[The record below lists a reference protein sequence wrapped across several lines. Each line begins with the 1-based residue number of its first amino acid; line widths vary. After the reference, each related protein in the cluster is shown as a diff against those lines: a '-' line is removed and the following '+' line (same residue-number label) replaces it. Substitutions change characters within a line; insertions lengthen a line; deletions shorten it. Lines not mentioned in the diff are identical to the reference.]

1 MPETKSQ
8 ICSTDQDFQTSK
20 KRAPILLYCI
30 LCSSIALV
38 SEARTALTPVRPLS
52 YKFTNEIDLMEM
64 SFTVGNYNR
73 KKEYLKI
80 RQKIIREMKMI
91 SMKYSLENQTFF
103 LSVAYLDK
111 ICEKINLF
119 NYDEIKGV
127 SVFCLILASKFYE
140 TSCVGMQIENDYK
153 DKLSSNYKSDEI
165 YILQLLDYK
174 LNIVTV
180 YDRLNQIKSV
190 GFVFQR
196 ENLPQKKVNVLYSQ
210 VDKMVMAFI
219 ENKSFIDFTPKQVA
233 FAIIGFLRGTF
244 NLESFSLP
252 LKLVYNLNTNNFD
265 DLYLDGFNRIK
276 NCFRIKKENKHQR
289 I

>member
-127 SVFCLILASKFYE
+127 SLFCLILASKFYE

-180 YDRLNQIKSV
+180 YDILNQIKSV

>member
-8 ICSTDQDFQTSK
+8 ICPTEQDFQTSK

-180 YDRLNQIKSV
+180 YDILNQIKSV

>member
-38 SEARTALTPVRPLS
+38 SEARTALTPLKPLS
-52 YKFTNEIDLMEM
+52 YKLSNEIDFMEM
-64 SFTVGNYNR
+64 SFTIGNYSR

-80 RQKIIREMKMI
+80 RQKIIREMKQI
-91 SMKYSLENQTFF
+91 AQKYSLENQTFF

-111 ICEKINLF
+111 ICEKINVF
-119 NYDEIKGV
+119 NYDEIKGI
-127 SVFCLILASKFYE
+127 SVFCIILASKFYE
-140 TSCVGMQIENDYK
+140 TSYVGIQIENDYK
-153 DKLSSNYKSDEI
+153 SKLSSNYKSDEI

-180 YDRLNQIKSV
+180 YDILNQIKSV

>member
-1 MPETKSQ
+1 MPETKTQ
-8 ICSTDQDFQTSK
+8 LCPTHFQSYK
-20 KRAPILLYCI
+20 QRAPILLYCI

-38 SEARTALTPVRPLS
+38 SEARTALTPLKPLS
-52 YKFTNEIDLMEM
+52 YKLSNEIDFMEM
-64 SFTVGNYNR
+64 SFTTGNYSR

-80 RQKIIREMKMI
+80 RQKIIREMKQI
-91 SMKYSLENQTFF
+91 AQKYSLENQTFF

-111 ICEKINLF
+111 ICEKINVF
-119 NYDEIKGV
+119 NYDEIKGI
-127 SVFCLILASKFYE
+127 SVFCIILASKFYE
-140 TSCVGMQIENDYK
+140 TSYVGMQIENDYK
-153 DKLSSNYKSDEI
+153 SKLSSNYKSDEI

-180 YDRLNQIKSV
+180 YDILNQIKSV

-276 NCFRIKKENKHQR
+276 NCFRIKKENKQR
-289 I
+289 RI

>member
-1 MPETKSQ
+1 MPETKTQ
-8 ICSTDQDFQTSK
+8 LCPTHFQSYK
-20 KRAPILLYCI
+20 QRAPILLYCI

-38 SEARTALTPVRPLS
+38 SEARTALTPLKPLS
-52 YKFTNEIDLMEM
+52 YKLSNEIDFMEM
-64 SFTVGNYNR
+64 SFTIGNYSR

-80 RQKIIREMKMI
+80 RQKIIREMKQI
-91 SMKYSLENQTFF
+91 AQKYSLENQTFF

-111 ICEKINLF
+111 ICEKINVF
-119 NYDEIKGV
+119 NYDEIKGI
-127 SVFCLILASKFYE
+127 SVFCIILASKFYE
-140 TSCVGMQIENDYK
+140 TSYVGMQIENDYK
-153 DKLSSNYKSDEI
+153 SKLSSNYKSDEI

-180 YDRLNQIKSV
+180 YDILNQIKSV

>member
-64 SFTVGNYNR
+64 SFTVGNFNR

-180 YDRLNQIKSV
+180 YDILNQIKSV

>member
-180 YDRLNQIKSV
+180 YDILNQIKSV

-276 NCFRIKKENKHQR
+276 NCFRIKKDNKHQR

>member
-1 MPETKSQ
+1 MPETKIQ
-8 ICSTDQDFQTSK
+8 LCLTHFQSYK
-20 KRAPILLYCI
+20 QRAPILLYCI

-38 SEARTALTPVRPLS
+38 SEARTALTPLKPLS
-52 YKFTNEIDLMEM
+52 YKLSNEIDFMEM
-64 SFTVGNYNR
+64 SFTIGNYSR

-80 RQKIIREMKMI
+80 RQKIIREMKQI
-91 SMKYSLENQTFF
+91 AQKYSLENQTFF

-111 ICEKINLF
+111 ICEKINVF
-119 NYDEIKGV
+119 NYDEIKGI
-127 SVFCLILASKFYE
+127 SVFCIILASKFYE
-140 TSCVGMQIENDYK
+140 TSYVGMQIENDYK
-153 DKLSSNYKSDEI
+153 SKLSSNYKSDEI

-180 YDRLNQIKSV
+180 YDILNQIKSV

>member
-64 SFTVGNYNR
+64 SFTMGKYNR

-180 YDRLNQIKSV
+180 YDILNQIKSV

-252 LKLVYNLNTNNFD
+252 LKLVYNLNINNFD

>member
-8 ICSTDQDFQTSK
+8 ICSTDQHFQTSK

-180 YDRLNQIKSV
+180 YNILNQIKSV

>member
-8 ICSTDQDFQTSK
+8 ICSTEQDFQTSK

-180 YDRLNQIKSV
+180 YAILNQIKSV
-190 GFVFQR
+190 GFVFQS

>member
-8 ICSTDQDFQTSK
+8 ICSTEQDFQTSK

-180 YDRLNQIKSV
+180 YDILNQIKSV

>member
-8 ICSTDQDFQTSK
+8 ICPTNQDFQISK

-38 SEARTALTPVRPLS
+38 SEARTALTPVKPLS
-52 YKFTNEIDLMEM
+52 YKIANEIDLMEM

-73 KKEYLKI
+73 KKEYLKM
-80 RQKIIREMKMI
+80 RQKIIREMKQI
-91 SMKYSLENQTFF
+91 SIKYSLENQTFF

-111 ICEKINLF
+111 ICEKINVF
-119 NYDEIKGV
+119 NYDEIKGI
-127 SVFCLILASKFYE
+127 SVFCIILASKFYE

-180 YDRLNQIKSV
+180 YDILNQIKSV

-210 VDKMVMAFI
+210 VDKMAMAFI

-233 FAIIGFLRGTF
+233 FAIIGFLRETF

-252 LKLVYNLNTNNFD
+252 LKLIYNLNTKNFD
-265 DLYLDGFNRIK
+265 DLYLDGFNKIK
-276 NCFRIKKENKHQR
+276 NCFRIKKDNKQKR

>member
-1 MPETKSQ
+1 MPETKTQ
-8 ICSTDQDFQTSK
+8 LCPTHQEFQSYRQRT
-20 KRAPILLYCI
+20 PILLYCI

-38 SEARTALTPVRPLS
+38 SEARTALTPLKPLS
-52 YKFTNEIDLMEM
+52 YKFSNEIDFMTM

-80 RQKIIREMKMI
+80 RQKIIREMKQI
-91 SMKYSLENQTFF
+91 SIKYSLENQTFF

-111 ICEKINLF
+111 ICEKINVF
-119 NYDEIKGV
+119 NYEEIKGI
-127 SVFCLILASKFYE
+127 SVFCIILASKFYE
-140 TSCVGMQIENDYK
+140 TSCVGMQRENDYK

-180 YDRLNQIKSV
+180 YDILNQIKSV

-210 VDKMVMAFI
+210 VDKMAMAFI

-233 FAIIGFLRGTF
+233 FAIIGFLRETF

-252 LKLVYNLNTNNFD
+252 LKLVYNLNTKNFD
-265 DLYLDGFNRIK
+265 DLYLDGFNKIK
-276 NCFRIKKENKHQR
+276 NCFRIKKENKQKR

>member
-1 MPETKSQ
+1 MPETKTQ
-8 ICSTDQDFQTSK
+8 LCPAHQDFASSK

-38 SEARTALTPVRPLS
+38 SEAREALTPVKPLS

-64 SFTVGNYNR
+64 SFAVGNYNR

-80 RQKIIREMKMI
+80 RQKIIREMKQITMN
-91 SMKYSLENQTFF
+91 YSLENLTFF

-111 ICEKINLF
+111 ICEKINVF
-119 NYDEIKGV
+119 NYDEIKGI
-127 SVFCLILASKFYE
+127 SVFCIILASKFYE

-153 DKLSSNYKSDEI
+153 GRLSSNYKSDEV

-180 YDRLNQIKSV
+180 YDILNQIKSV

>member
-1 MPETKSQ
+1 
-8 ICSTDQDFQTSK
+8 
-20 KRAPILLYCI
+20 
-30 LCSSIALV
+30 
-38 SEARTALTPVRPLS
+38 
-52 YKFTNEIDLMEM
+52 MEM
-64 SFTVGNYNR
+64 SFTIGNYSR

-80 RQKIIREMKMI
+80 RQKIIREMKQI
-91 SMKYSLENQTFF
+91 AQKYSLENQTFF

-111 ICEKINLF
+111 ICEKINVF
-119 NYDEIKGV
+119 NYDEIKGI
-127 SVFCLILASKFYE
+127 SVFCIILASKFYE
-140 TSCVGMQIENDYK
+140 TSYVGMQIENDYK
-153 DKLSSNYKSDEI
+153 SKLSSNYKSDEI

-180 YDRLNQIKSV
+180 YDILNQIKSV

>member
-140 TSCVGMQIENDYK
+140 TSYVGMQIENDYK
-153 DKLSSNYKSDEI
+153 SKLSSNYKSDEI

-180 YDRLNQIKSV
+180 YDILNQIKSV

>member
-103 LSVAYLDK
+103 FFFLYLDK

-180 YDRLNQIKSV
+180 YDILNQIKSV